1 MKKKLSI
8 FALVFALVLSLCVP
22 AMAASEYGVIYD
34 ETEALGSQTLTY
46 QGEEMLPA
54 LIRTA
59 GLDIRVDVLVGS
71 EYDSVDEAAA
81 SIYTNYGYGYGD
93 EKKGVTLTI
102 QLEDLGSG
110 SYAMASDDEWGVY
123 AFLGGDS
130 EGSLALADAVVSKVE
145 PYMALRAW
153 NGEDMT
159 MSATALTQAVQAMAE
174 AVSAYGGAE
183 PPETVDDTESDDTM
197 RYVFDLSD
205 LLSYEEWREL
215 EDRAADISQRHSCG
229 VYFLMVDD
237 YTEAAGTDDVY
248 EAAYHTYHNN
258 ELGVGEG
265 RDGIFVLLSMAER
278 DCAMFVY
285 GDDAEYAFN
294 EYGQERLEGAFL
306 GDFGSDDWYGGI
318 SHYLDA
324 CDEYLTQAEAG
335 SPVSGGSGGGSEESE
350 PANPAWGM
358 GLMTV
363 LSCMIAGAVCV
374 SLKRKMRTVRPK
386 SEANAYVAAGG
397 LRLTEQYD
405 RYTHTTETRRKIE
418 RERSSGG
425 GGSTVSRSGG
435 GGSGRSGKF

>member
-1 MKKKLSI
+1 MKKNISI
-8 FALVFALVLSLCVP
+8 LALVLVLALSLCVP

-34 ETEALGSQTLTY
+34 ETESLGSQTLTY

-59 GLDIRVDVLVGS
+59 GMDIRVDVLVGS

-81 SIYTNYGYGYGD
+81 SIYTKYGYGYGD
-93 EKKGVTLTI
+93 ENKGVTLTI

-123 AFLGGDS
+123 AFLGEDS
-130 EGSLALADAVVSKVE
+130 EGSQELADAVRAAVE

-174 AVSAYGGAE
+174 AVSSYGGTE
-183 PPETVDDTESDDTM
+183 PSETVDDTM
-197 RYVFDLSD
+197 RYVFDMSD
-205 LLSYEEWREL
+205 LLSYDEWREL

-229 VYFLMVDD
+229 VYCALVDD
-237 YTEAAGTDDVY
+237 FTESGFDDVY
-248 EAAYHTYHNN
+248 EAAYQIYHAN
-258 ELGVGEG
+258 ELGAGED

-278 DCAMFVY
+278 DYAMFVY
-285 GDDAEYAFN
+285 GDSAEYAFN
-294 EYGQERLEGAFL
+294 EYGQEQLEGEFL

-335 SPVSGGSGGGSEESE
+335 SPVSGGSGGGSEASE
-350 PANPAWGM
+350 PASPAWGM

-374 SLKRKMRTVRPK
+374 RLKRKMRTVYPK
-386 SEANAYVAAGG
+386 AEANAYVAAGG
-397 LRLTEQYD
+397 LRLTEEYD
-405 RYTHTTETRRKIE
+405 RYTHTTKTRRKIE
-418 RERSSGG
+418 KERSSGG
-425 GGSTVSRSGG
+425 GGSTRSRSGG